1 MIIDLIVNDQ
11 NLVSAV
17 SDGFLNSLV
26 AVVTD
31 DQSDG
36 LTALDSS
43 QATAG
48 VQQLQANVS
57 GLAALGFNKDPQ
69 VLALCFVAS
78 L

>member
-1 MIIDLIVNDQ
+1 MIIDLVVQDHD
-11 NLVSAV
+11 LVGAV

-26 AVVTD
+26 AVVAD

-36 LTALDSS
+36 LTALDAS
-43 QATAG
+43 QTTAG

-57 GLAALGFNKDPQ
+57 GLAVFGFNKDPQ
-69 VLALCFVAS
+69 VLSLCFVAS